1 MNEPL
6 SKEELERIKALCERA
21 TAGPWVA
28 ELTEP
33 FTLGGDYREV
43 VALDADGMVTRNI
56 CNFMLDTDEHPSGE
70 SFLEDK
76 ANAELLAECRTALP
90 QCLTEIKRLKGLIET
105 LALTHCTKEIVP
117 EFVEG
122 QLDKL
127 REALMRLKAELA
139 EARKDKERLEIGLDL
154 KTLRAKNIERQTI
167 WCSTGKPDLSFR
179 GVELAGETG
188 EACNVIK
195 KLERERHGWR
205 GSRATKDQLEEEL
218 ADVVIVA
225 DLIAEE
231 AGIDL
236 SDGIVKKFNKTSN
249 AVNIPVF
256 IDAAMKATPQ

>member
-1 MNEPL
+1 MPEGK
-6 SKEELERIKALCERA
+6 SKPISPTVMIQTKNYPNSLPGQYLCTCSTCTRQFF
-21 TAGPWVA
+21 GHKLDKICNGC
-28 ELTEP
+28 ELT
-33 FTLGGDYREV
+33 
-43 VALDADGMVTRNI
+43 
-56 CNFMLDTDEHPSGE
+56 
-70 SFLEDK
+70 
-76 ANAELLAECRTALP
+76 
-90 QCLTEIKRLKGLIET
+90 RLQT
-105 LALTHCTKEIVP
+105 
-117 EFVEG
+117 
-122 QLDKL
+122 
-127 REALMRLKAELA
+127 ELA
-139 EARKDKERLEIGLDL
+139 SARKDKERLEIGLDL